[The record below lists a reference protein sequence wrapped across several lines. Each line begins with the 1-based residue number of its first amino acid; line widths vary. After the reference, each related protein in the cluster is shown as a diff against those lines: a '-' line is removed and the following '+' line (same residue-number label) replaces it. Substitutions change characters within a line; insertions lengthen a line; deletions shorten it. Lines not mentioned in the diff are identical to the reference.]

1 MRYLALAVLAAS
13 IAGCSGSSTVP
24 SGTALPETASNIA
37 LAVPDGAKICHA
49 SATMKPGIAGFIKLP
64 SCFGISGHMQFPK
77 ASESGIKITVS
88 ESKLGFKPYHKLPE
102 TALILQWV
110 FTDPSLPKGT
120 QVVFDYTSTGANAP
134 DKVTGPFKSSKK
146 YYAVFQLPT
155 PNDPKPAGGIT
166 IGGTTVGHSVV
177 GVPFPGTEVEIG
189 VKVYEVFT
197 TDANAPQWSRVY
209 YR

>member
-1 MRYLALAVLAAS
+1 MRYLALAIFVALV
-13 IAGCSGSSTVP
+13 AGCSGVSPLP
-24 SGTALPETASNIA
+24 SGTGSHEIPSNLAESLPA
-37 LAVPDGAKICHA
+37 GATTCHA
-49 SATMKPGIAGFIKLP
+49 TATMQPGVAGFIKLP
-64 SCFGISGHMQFPK
+64 SCFGISGRMQFPK
-77 ASESGIKITVS
+77 APETGIKISVT

-120 QVVFDYTSTGANAP
+120 QVVFAYTSTGGNAP
-134 DKVTGPFKSSKK
+134 DKVNGPFKSSKK

-155 PNDPKPAGGIT
+155 PNDPKPSGGIT

-189 VKVYEVFT
+189 VKNYEVFT
-197 TDANAPQWSRVY
+197 TDANAP
-209 YR
+209 